1 MVKLGPPP
9 LKNPTIFTLDFLT
22 QLMSLNKTTV
32 AAYSW
37 LQGEE
42 SHIVIDNIV
51 FGASKNV

>member
-1 MVKLGPPP
+1 MVTLGPPS
-9 LKNPTIFTLDFLT
+9 KNPTIFTLDFLT